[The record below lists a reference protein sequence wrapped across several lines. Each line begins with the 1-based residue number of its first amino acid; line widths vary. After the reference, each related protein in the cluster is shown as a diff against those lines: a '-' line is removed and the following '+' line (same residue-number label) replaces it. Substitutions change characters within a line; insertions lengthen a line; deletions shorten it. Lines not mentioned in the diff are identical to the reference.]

1 MGTASTS
8 GRSRHGCDRRL
19 AYGALAAVTLIG
31 LVLRWSYLDE
41 PIRVDEGKIA
51 AWVQAW
57 TFGEV
62 ASSYENVGN
71 HVLHTLAVEL
81 CHTLFGLQPW
91 SIRLPALL
99 PGVAL
104 IPVTWLAAA
113 ALFSRRTALVAAGLV
128 AGAPY
133 LTYYSVISRGY
144 LLQSVLLMALA
155 WLLLRRA
162 ESASRRL
169 TLAAGAAGALA
180 LYTVPSALFVLPGLY
195 AGAAAWAAAWG
206 VNPSAARWAAVRGW
220 ADRAG
225 RLLPALAVTAGLTL
239 LLYLPVF
246 LATDWGQIAVNQY
259 TAAQPG
265 ALLWERLWARL
276 AGTAS
281 KWSFDLP
288 FPAPAAC
295 AVLAGAG
302 LLAAARRGQAASAL
316 LIMLTI
322 TSTVAFSVLLRRV
335 PPVRGYLPLMPLF
348 LMLPAAGIDAAL
360 QAVLRRLPARRAPP
374 AHRRPADGRSPATG
388 AAAARAPVTRAPD
401 AAARP
406 ETEIAC
412 ALLAV
417 LLAAAGALWTW
428 SGGWLE
434 TERGVLRGRY
444 AGAESA
450 MLALA
455 EVVGERDTVLSA
467 APAWPY
473 RYYVA
478 LHGLP
483 IRFADARYGGRPED
497 LVTDKAAADH
507 VYVLILNGD
516 DVPGALAEYGLL
528 EGFGEPRAFGVF
540 GDIRVVVVAN
550 ERRRSERGAAGP

>member
-1 MGTASTS
+1 MGTSSTL
-8 GRSRHGCDRRL
+8 GRSRAGCDRRL
-19 AYGALAAVTLIG
+19 EYGALAVVTLIG
-31 LVLRWSYLDE
+31 LGLRWSYLDD

-71 HVLHTLAVEL
+71 HILHTLAVEL

-104 IPVTWLAAA
+104 IPVTWLAAT
-113 ALFSRRTALVAAGLV
+113 ALFGRGTALAAAGLV

-162 ESASRRL
+162 ESSSRRL

-180 LYTVPSALFVLPGLY
+180 LHTVPTALFTLPGLY
-195 AGAAAWAAAWG
+195 AGAAAWAAAR
-206 VNPSAARWAAVRGW
+206 SANRSAGAREWV
-220 ADRAG
+220 DRAA
-225 RLLPALAVTAGLTL
+225 RLLPALAVTGGLTL

-246 LATDWGQIAVNQY
+246 LGTEWEMIAANRY
-259 TAAQPG
+259 SAAQP
-265 ALLWERLWARL
+265 AAVLRERLAARL
-276 AGTAS
+276 AGTAAH
-281 KWSFDLP
+281 WSWDLP
-288 FPAPAAC
+288 FPAPVAC
-295 AVLAGAG
+295 AALAGAG
-302 LLAAARRGQAASAL
+302 LLAAVRRGQGASAL
-316 LIMLTI
+316 LIVLTI
-322 TSTVAFSVLLRRV
+322 TSTVAISVLLRRV
-335 PPVRGYLPLMPLF
+335 PPVRGYLPLMPFF
-348 LMLPAAGIDAAL
+348 LLLPAAGIDAAL
-360 QAVLRRLPARRAPP
+360 RTVLRR
-374 AHRRPADGRSPATG
+374 RPGHP
-388 AAAARAPVTRAPD
+388 AAR
-401 AAARP
+401 
-406 ETEIAC
+406 IAG

-417 LLAAAGALWTW
+417 ALAAAGALWTW
-428 SGGWLE
+428 SGGWLQ

-467 APAWPY
+467 APSWPY

-478 LHGLP
+478 LHDLP
-483 IRFADARYGGRPED
+483 IRFADARYGGRPGD
-497 LVTDKAAADH
+497 VVVDKAAADD

-516 DVPGALAEYGLL
+516 DVPGVLAERGLL
-528 EGFGEPRAFGVF
+528 DGFGEPRPFGVF
-540 GDIRVVVVAN
+540 RDIRVVVVAN
-550 ERRRSERGAAGP
+550 QRRQSARGAAGP

>member
-1 MGTASTS
+1 M
-8 GRSRHGCDRRL
+8 

-31 LVLRWSYLDE
+31 LGLRWSYLDE
-41 PIRVDEGKIA
+41 SIRVDEGKIA

-71 HVLHTLAVEL
+71 HILHTLAVEL

-113 ALFSRRTALVAAGLV
+113 ALFSRGTALIAAGLV

-155 WLLLRRA
+155 RLLLRHA
-162 ESASRRL
+162 ESASRRR

-180 LYTVPSALFVLPGLY
+180 LYAVPSALFALPGLY
-195 AGAAAWAAAWG
+195 AGAAAWAAARG
-206 VNPSAARWAAVRGW
+206 ANPSTSRWAAVRGW

-225 RLLPALAVTAGLTL
+225 RLLPALAVTGGLTL

-246 LATDWGQIAVNQY
+246 LVTDWETIAVNRY

-265 ALLWERLWARL
+265 VLLWERLAARL

-295 AVLAGAG
+295 AAIAGAG
-302 LLAAARRGQAASAL
+302 LLAAVRRGQGASAL
-316 LIMLTI
+316 LIVLTI
-322 TSTVAFSVLLRRV
+322 TSTVALSVLLRRV
-335 PPVRGYLPLMPLF
+335 PPVRGYLPLMPFF

-360 QAVLRRLPARRAPP
+360 RAVLRRLPARRAPP
-374 AHRRPADGRSPATG
+374 AH
-388 AAAARAPVTRAPD
+388 
-401 AAARP
+401 ARP
-406 ETEIAC
+406 KTGIAC
-412 ALLAV
+412 ALFAV
-417 LLAAAGALWTW
+417 VLAAAGALWTW

-434 TERGVLRGRY
+434 TERGVVRGRY

-455 EVVGERDTVLSA
+455 EVMGERDTVLSA

-497 LVTDKAAADH
+497 AVTDKAAADR
-507 VYVLILNGD
+507 VYVLIPDGD

-528 EGFGEPRAFGVF
+528 EGFGEPRPFGVF
-540 GDIRVVVVAN
+540 GDIRVVVVPN
-550 ERRRSERGAAGP
+550 ERRQSERGAGGR

>member
-1 MGTASTS
+1 MGTSSTLGS
-8 GRSRHGCDRRL
+8 SRGGCDRRL
-19 AYGALAAVTLIG
+19 EYGALAAVTLIG
-31 LVLRWSYLDE
+31 LALRWSYLDD

-71 HVLHTLAVEL
+71 HILHTLAVEL

-104 IPVTWLAAA
+104 IPVTWMAAA
-113 ALFSRRTALVAAGLV
+113 ALFGRGTALAAAALV

-162 ESASRRL
+162 ESSSRRL
-169 TLAAGAAGALA
+169 TLAAGAAGAFA
-180 LYTVPSALFVLPGLY
+180 LHTVPTALFTLPGLY
-195 AGAAAWAAAWG
+195 AGAAAWAAARSA
-206 VNPSAARWAAVRGW
+206 NRSAARS
-220 ADRAG
+220 AG
-225 RLLPALAVTAGLTL
+225 ALLPALAVTGGLTL
-239 LLYLPVF
+239 LLYLPV
-246 LATDWGQIAVNQY
+246 LLETDWQMIAANRY
-259 TAAQPG
+259 SAAQP
-265 ALLWERLWARL
+265 AAVLRERLMARL

-281 KWSFDLP
+281 HWSWDLP
-288 FPAPAAC
+288 FPAPVVCAA
-295 AVLAGAG
+295 LAGGG
-302 LLAAARRGQAASAL
+302 LLAAVRRGQAASAL
-316 LIMLTI
+316 LIVLTI
-322 TSTVAFSVLLRRV
+322 TSTVAISVLLRRV
-335 PPVRGYLPLMPLF
+335 PPVRGYLPLMPFF

-360 QAVLRRLPARRAPP
+360 RSVLRRLAGRRGPPARQGP
-374 AHRRPADGRSPATG
+374 AAGIAG
-388 AAAARAPVTRAPD
+388 AL
-401 AAARP
+401 
-406 ETEIAC
+406 C
-412 ALLAV
+412 AVA
-417 LLAAAGALWTW
+417 LAAAGALWTW
-428 SGGWLE
+428 SGGWLQ

-467 APAWPY
+467 APSWPY

-478 LHGLP
+478 LHDLP
-483 IRFADARYGGRPED
+483 IRFADAKYGGRPGG
-497 LVTDKAAADH
+497 VIVDKAAADD

-516 DVPGALAEYGLL
+516 DVPGALAEHGLVD
-528 EGFGEPRAFGVF
+528 GFGEPRPFGVF
-540 GDIRVVVVAN
+540 RDIRVVVVAN
-550 ERRRSERGAAGP
+550 QRRQSARGAAGP

>member
-1 MGTASTS
+1 MGISSTS
-8 GRSRHGCDRRL
+8 VRSSGGGDRRL
-19 AYGALAAVTLIG
+19 AYGALAVVTLIG
-31 LVLRWSYLDE
+31 LGLRWSYLDD

-51 AWVQAW
+51 AWAQAW

-71 HVLHTLAVEL
+71 HILHTLAVKL

-113 ALFSRRTALVAAGLV
+113 ALFGRGTALVAAALV

-144 LLQSVLLMALA
+144 MLQSVLVMALA

-162 ESASRRL
+162 ESSSRRL

-180 LYTVPSALFVLPGLY
+180 LHTVPTALLALPGLY
-195 AGAAAWAAAWG
+195 AGAAAWAARG
-206 VNPSAARWAAVRGW
+206 AREWV
-220 ADRAG
+220 DRAG
-225 RLLPALAVTAGLTL
+225 RLLPALAVTGGLAL

-246 LATDWGQIAVNQY
+246 LVTDWEVIAVNRY

-265 ALLWERLWARL
+265 AVLGERLVGRL
-276 AGTAS
+276 ARTAS
-281 KWSFDLP
+281 HWSWDLP
-288 FPAPAAC
+288 FPAPAVC

-302 LLAAARRGQAASAL
+302 LLAAVRRGQGASAL
-316 LIMLTI
+316 LIVLTI

-335 PPVRGYLPLMPLF
+335 PPVRSYLLLMPFF
-348 LMLPAAGIDAAL
+348 LLLPAAGIDAAL
-360 QAVLRRLPARRAPP
+360 RGVLRRPAGRRGPP
-374 AHRRPADGRSPATG
+374 AHRRPAG
-388 AAAARAPVTRAPD
+388 
-401 AAARP
+401 
-406 ETEIAC
+406 IAC

-417 LLAAAGALWTW
+417 ALAAAGALWTW
-428 SGGWLE
+428 SGGWLQ
-434 TERGVLRGRY
+434 TERGVQRGRY

-473 RYYVA
+473 RYYAA
-478 LHGLP
+478 LHDLP
-483 IRFADARYGGRPED
+483 IRFADARYGGRPGD
-497 LVTDKAAADH
+497 VIVDKAAADD

-516 DVPGALAEYGLL
+516 DVPGALAEYGLVD
-528 EGFGEPRAFGVF
+528 GFGEPRPFGVF
-540 GDIRVVVVAN
+540 QDIRVVVVAN
-550 ERRRSERGAAGP
+550 QRRQSAREADGP

>member
-31 LVLRWSYLDE
+31 LGLRWSYLDE

-81 CHTLFGLQPW
+81 CHALFGLQPW

-113 ALFSRRTALVAAGLV
+113 ALFSRGTALVAAGLV

-162 ESASRRL
+162 EFASRRL

-195 AGAAAWAAAWG
+195 AGAAAWAAGRGA
-206 VNPSAARWAAVRGW
+206 NPSAARRAAVRGW
-220 ADRAG
+220 AGRAG

-246 LATDWGQIAVNQY
+246 LATDWERIAVNQY
-259 TAAQPG
+259 TAVQQG
-265 ALLWERLWARL
+265 ALLWERLVARL

-302 LLAAARRGQAASAL
+302 LLAAVRRGQGASAL
-316 LIMLTI
+316 LIVLTI
-322 TSTVAFSVLLRRV
+322 ASTVAFSVLLRRV
-335 PPVRGYLPLMPLF
+335 PPVRGYLPLMPFF
-348 LMLPAAGIDAAL
+348 LMLPAAGIDAGL
-360 QAVLRRLPARRAPP
+360 RAVLRRLPARRAPA

-388 AAAARAPVTRAPD
+388 AAAARVTRVPD

-406 ETEIAC
+406 ETEVAC

-417 LLAAAGALWTW
+417 ALAAAGALWTW

-478 LHGLP
+478 LHSLP
-483 IRFADARYGGRPED
+483 VRFADARYGGRPED
-497 LVTDKAAADH
+497 VVTDKTAADH
-507 VYVLILNGD
+507 VYVLIPDGD

-528 EGFGEPRAFGVF
+528 EGFGEPRPFGVF

-550 ERRRSERGAAGP
+550 ERRQSERGADGP